1 MKVHPTAS
9 PEALADFCA
18 GAGEVPVALGASD
31 ANPSVLGRI
40 GTLEVRLARS
50 AREIRAAQRLRY
62 EVFHREL
69 SARTDRIT
77 RLLRRD
83 RDAWDGVCDHL
94 LVVDL
99 AEGRERIVGTYRF
112 YRSPVAAASGLPFY
126 TQQEFDVASMMARH
140 PHLQFMELGRSCVL
154 APWRNRR
161 TIELLWHGIWTLVLR
176 HRVDVM
182 VGCASLHGA
191 DPATHCEAL
200 GVLALY
206 SAPEEWQARA
216 VPADA
221 VSLSQFA
228 GGPADQR
235 RGLHALPPLVKGYLR
250 LGARFGTE
258 AVVDAAFGTT
268 DVLVVLPV
276 SAISERYVSHYGND
290 ASRHA
295 VPA

>member
-1 MKVHPTAS
+1 MKVHPTALPGVS
-9 PEALADFCA
+9 ADC
-18 GAGEVPVALGASD
+18 GAGDGAGPVSLCSHVEG
-31 ANPSVLGRI
+31 PSVLGRI

-50 AREIRAAQRLRY
+50 AREIRAAQKLRF

-69 SARTDRIT
+69 SAGADRIT

-83 RDAWDGVCDHL
+83 RDAWDAVCDHL

-99 AEGRERIVGTYRF
+99 ADGRERIVGTYRL
-112 YRSPVAAASGLPFY
+112 YRSAAVEASGLPFY
-126 TQQEFDVASMMARH
+126 TQQEFDIASMMARH
-140 PHLQFMELGRSCVL
+140 RGLQFMELGRSCVL

-191 DPATHCEAL
+191 DPAMHGEAL
-200 GVLALY
+200 GVLTLY
-206 SAPEEWQARA
+206 PAPEEWQARA
-216 VPADA
+216 IPADA
-221 VSLSQFA
+221 VSLSHFA
-228 GGPADQR
+228 GGSADQR

-258 AVVDAAFGTT
+258 AVVDTAFGTT

-276 SAISERYVSHYGND
+276 SAISERYVSYYGSD
-290 ASRHA
+290 AGRHA
-295 VPA
+295 ALA

>member
-1 MKVHPTAS
+1 MTVQPTAS
-9 PEALADFCA
+9 PGALADCCA
-18 GAGEVPVALGASD
+18 SASEGPGALGPRVD
-31 ANPSVLGRI
+31 NPSVLGRI

-50 AREIRAAQRLRY
+50 AREIRAAQKLRF

-69 SARTDRIT
+69 SAGADRIS

-83 RDAWDGVCDHL
+83 RDVWDAVCDHL
-94 LVVDL
+94 LVVDS
-99 AEGRERIVGTYRF
+99 ADGRERIVGTYRL
-112 YRSPVAAASGLPFY
+112 YRSHAAVATGLPFY
-126 TQQEFDVASMMARH
+126 TQQEFDVESMMARH
-140 PHLQFMELGRSCVL
+140 PGLQFMELGRSCVL

-206 SAPEEWQARA
+206 PAPEEWQARA

-221 VSLSQFA
+221 VSLSRFA

-258 AVVDAAFGTT
+258 AVADNAFGTT

-276 SAISERYVSHYGND
+276 PAISERYVSHYGTD